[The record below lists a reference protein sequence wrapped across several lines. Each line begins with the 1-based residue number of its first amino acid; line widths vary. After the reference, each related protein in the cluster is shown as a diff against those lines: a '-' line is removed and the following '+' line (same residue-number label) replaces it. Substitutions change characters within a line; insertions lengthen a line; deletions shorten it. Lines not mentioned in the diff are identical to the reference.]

1 MMYNELAHCATR
13 VLHRQRTDILYTGRM
28 ESVAA
33 RLKALRESANPSL
46 SVRKM
51 AEELGYGDN
60 HNKYNYYEKSYG
72 KPALPLHLARDFA
85 DVLEKYGVD
94 RDDVMSLASLP
105 DDDAPPPAVHSD
117 DDVEIQQWDV
127 AYGMG
132 AGGYLDLPVT
142 GERHKFSRSWL
153 RQFTSAPPEKVFLAD
168 GTGDSMFPTILDADK
183 VMIDTTQRE
192 VRMADRIWA
201 AAYGNTGIIKRLR
214 PSPDGSVK
222 ILSDNPSVPPEV
234 AFDGELFVVGRVVA
248 IVRKT

>member
-1 MMYNELAHCATR
+1 MSSVEDDIRLIQGLVEWAGTNVNQITKKAGMANTTINRFANGSAQGR
-13 VLHRQRTDILYTGRM
+13 LHRDTIGK
-28 ESVAA
+28 
-33 RLKALRESANPSL
+33 LKAAYPDYPGF
-46 SVRKM
+46 
-51 AEELGYGDN
+51 AGDLDV
-60 HNKYNYYEKSYG
+60 
-72 KPALPLHLARDFA
+72 PALR
-85 DVLEKYGVD
+85 
-94 RDDVMSLASLP
+94 AS
-105 DDDAPPPAVHSD
+105 SD

-142 GERHKFSRSWL
+142 GETHKFSRSWL
-153 RQFTSAPPEKVFLAD
+153 RQFTSAPPEKIFLAD

-201 AAYGNTGIIKRLR
+201 AAYGQTGIIKRLR

-222 ILSDNPSVPPEV
+222 ILSDNPSVPVEV
-234 AFDGELFVVGRVVA
+234 AYDGELHVVGRVVA

>member
-1 MMYNELAHCATR
+1 
-13 VLHRQRTDILYTGRM
+13 M

-33 RLKALRESANPSL
+33 RLRAIRESANPPL

-60 HNKYNYYEKSYG
+60 HNKYNYYEKGFS
-72 KPALPLHLARDFA
+72 KPVLPLSLARDFA
-85 DVLEKYGVD
+85 DVFEKFGID
-94 RDDVMSLASLP
+94 RDTVMQLATLEAEN
-105 DDDAPPPAVHSD
+105 DTPPIVQSGSD
-117 DDVEIQQWDV
+117 DDVEIEQWDV

-132 AGGYLDLPVT
+132 AGGYLDLPTT

-153 RQFTSAPPEKVFLAD
+153 RQFTSAPPEKIFLAD

-201 AAYGNTGIIKRLR
+201 AAFGQVGIIKRLR

-234 AFDGELFVVGRVVA
+234 AYDNELFIVGRVVA
-248 IVRKT
+248 IIRKT

>member
-1 MMYNELAHCATR
+1 
-13 VLHRQRTDILYTGRM
+13 M

-33 RLKALRESANPSL
+33 RLKALREGAHPTL
-46 SVRKM
+46 SVRRM

-60 HNKYNYYEKSYG
+60 HNKYNYYETRYS
-72 KPALPLHLARDFA
+72 KPSLPLNLARDFA
-85 DVLEKYGVD
+85 DVFEKYGID
-94 RDDVMSLASLP
+94 REEVMKLAELVEDDETPRHNLP
-105 DDDAPPPAVHSD
+105 ATTDD
-117 DDVEIQQWDV
+117 DDVEIEQWDV

-132 AGGYLDLPVT
+132 AGGYLDLPTT

-153 RQFTSAPPEKVFLAD
+153 RQFTSAPPEKIFLAD

-201 AAYGNTGIIKRLR
+201 AAFGQVGIIKRLR

-234 AFDGELFVVGRVVA
+234 AYDGELHVVGRVVA

>member
-1 MMYNELAHCATR
+1 
-13 VLHRQRTDILYTGRM
+13 M

-33 RLKALRESANPSL
+33 RLRAIRESANPPL

-60 HNKYNYYEKSYG
+60 HNKYNYYEKGFS
-72 KPALPLHLARDFA
+72 KPVLPLSLARDFA
-85 DVLEKYGVD
+85 DVFEKFGID
-94 RDDVMSLASLP
+94 RDTVMQLATLEAEN
-105 DDDAPPPAVHSD
+105 DTPPIVQSGAD
-117 DDVEIQQWDV
+117 DDVEIEQWDV

-132 AGGYLDLPVT
+132 AGGYLDLPTT

-153 RQFTSAPPEKVFLAD
+153 RQFTSAPPEKIFLTD

-201 AAYGNTGIIKRLR
+201 AAFGQVGIIKRLR

-234 AFDGELFVVGRVVA
+234 AYDNELFIVGRVVA
-248 IVRKT
+248 IIRKT

>member
-1 MMYNELAHCATR
+1 MSSVEEDIRLIQGLVEWAGTNVNQITIKAGMANTTINRFANGSAQGR
-13 VLHRQRTDILYTGRM
+13 LHRDTI
-28 ESVAA
+28 AK
-33 RLKALRESANPSL
+33 LKAAYPDYPGFSGEIDA
-46 SVRKM
+46 
-51 AEELGYGDN
+51 
-60 HNKYNYYEKSYG
+60 
-72 KPALPLHLARDFA
+72 PALRATS
-85 DVLEKYGVD
+85 E
-94 RDDVMSLASLP
+94 
-105 DDDAPPPAVHSD
+105 

-132 AGGYLDLPVT
+132 AGGYLDLPTT

-153 RQFTSAPPEKVFLAD
+153 RQFTSAPPEKIFLAD

-201 AAYGNTGIIKRLR
+201 AAFGQVGIIKRLR

-234 AFDGELFVVGRVVA
+234 AHDGELFIVGRVVA
-248 IVRKT
+248 IIRKT